1 MVSTPAGVPRQRG
14 APEDPR
20 LPGIADRVR
29 ACDWHRLSQD
39 LDAHGIAMIESLLTR
54 RECQDIAR
62 WYADDSLFRTRVVMS
77 RHGFGRG
84 EYRYFAYPLPQSVA
98 ALRAEFYPPLA
109 VLANRWNAQLRVS
122 ARYPMAHE
130 EFLARCGA
138 AGQTRPTPLLLQYG
152 AGDYNCLHQDLYGE
166 CVFPLQVAILL
177 SQPGAD
183 FTGGEF
189 IITEQRPRLQ
199 SRAEVVPLRQGD
211 AVIFAVHHRPVPGA
225 RGVYRVNL
233 RHGVSRVRT
242 GHRHTLGV
250 IFHDGR

>member
-1 MVSTPAGVPRQRG
+1 MNGQARGSRLRGVG
-14 APEDPR
+14 EDPR
-20 LPGIADRVR
+20 QPDIAGRVR
-29 ACDWHRLSQD
+29 LLDWRRLSQD
-39 LDAHGIAMIESLLTR
+39 LDAHGNAVIEGLLTR
-54 RECQDIAR
+54 GECQRIAQ
-62 WYADDSLFRTRVVMS
+62 WYADEGLFRSRVVMS

-98 ALRAEFYPPLA
+98 ALRAAFYSPLA
-109 VLANRWNAQLRVS
+109 VFANRWNEQLRVS
-122 ARYPMAHE
+122 TRYPIAHE
-130 EFLARCGA
+130 EFVACCRA

-166 CVFPLQVAILL
+166 CVFPLQLAILL

-199 SRAEVVPLRQGD
+199 SRVEVVPLRQGD
-211 AVIFAVHHRPVPGA
+211 AVIFAVHHRPVAGI

-250 IFHDGR
+250 IFHDAR

>member
-1 MVSTPAGVPRQRG
+1 MVTAQARVSRLRG
-14 APEDPR
+14 LAEDSQQPC
-20 LPGIADRVR
+20 IAERVR
-29 ACDWHRLSQD
+29 LLDWRRLSQD
-39 LDAHGIAMIESLLTR
+39 LDAQGNAMIEGFLTVG
-54 RECQDIAR
+54 ECQRIAQ
-62 WYADDSLFRTRVVMS
+62 WYADDSLFRARVVMS

-98 ALRAEFYPPLA
+98 ALRAAFYPPLA
-109 VLANRWNAQLRVS
+109 VLANRWSEQLRVS
-122 ARYPMAHE
+122 ARYPIAHE
-130 EFLARCGA
+130 EFVARCRA

-183 FTGGEF
+183 FSGGEF

-211 AVIFAVHHRPVPGA
+211 AVIFAGHHRPVAGI
-225 RGVYRVNL
+225 RGVYRVSL
-233 RHGVSRVRT
+233 RHGVSRVRS

-250 IFHDGR
+250 IFHDAR